1 MRSFAARPNIAS
13 MKHLNRIR
21 IAALSAAFFL
31 GGMTAVGFGLKATRD
46 STATP
51 VTVTHPRV
59 QVIHQ
64 TRIRT
69 VHVRPKRKPAPPA
82 PPAPAVAAPPAP
94 TVQQV
99 STPPAVVQ
107 APKRVKSRVSP
118 TGRRHEGDDGG
129 EREGHDD

>member
-1 MRSFAARPNIAS
+1 

-31 GGMTAVGFGLKATRD
+31 GGMTAVGFGMKATRD
-46 STATP
+46 STATQ
-51 VTVTHPRV
+51 VTVANPKVR
-59 QVIHQ
+59 VIHQ

-69 VHVRPKRKPAPPA
+69 VHVRPKRRPTPPTPPA
-82 PPAPAVAAPPAP
+82 AAAPPAP
-94 TVQQV
+94 TVQPV
-99 STPPAVVQ
+99 SSPPVVVQ

-118 TGRRHEGDDGG
+118 TGGRHEGDDRG